1 MKVPNFATPP
11 TVSREMTF
19 ENERRNSILMT
30 GHYPDLGS
38 ASNWSGRVG
47 NLIQPIRVGTR
58 HQCGISELVSL
69 TSFRRERSGG
79 VANCRL
85 FSQATCRAVN
95 WAFVPFFEQTI
106 QGLSKDT
113 FPIFQVLQT
122 VQKEP

>member
-58 HQCGISELVSL
+58 HQYGISELVSL
-69 TSFRRERSGG
+69 TSFRG
-79 VANCRL
+79 
-85 FSQATCRAVN
+85 
-95 WAFVPFFEQTI
+95 
-106 QGLSKDT
+106 
-113 FPIFQVLQT
+113 
-122 VQKEP
+122 